1 MLCML
6 SYVLLPYWVGLYAE
20 VDKEELAEGEN
31 VILHIVSKLLA
42 KPKLIKASDE
52 VVAGC

>member
-1 MLCML
+1 MLGML

-20 VDKEELAEGEN
+20 VDKEGLTEGEN

-42 KPKLIKASDE
+42 KPKVIKASDE